1 MLIDTVRRT
10 IEEHALLRQGDHVV
24 LGLSGGPDSLCLF
37 HVLKRLA
44 PEYDLTIHPVHV
56 NHRLR
61 PEAAEQDQAWVE
73 AFCAGEGMPC
83 RSFVVDCNAL
93 AAERGMTGEE
103 AGRTAR
109 YDAFCR
115 VAEEVA
121 AGSEG
126 EAGSEVAAG
135 PRASVRIAVGQN
147 ANDQA
152 ETILHRLLRGTGTDG
167 LAGMA
172 YSRLERGF
180 PVIRPLLDVTREE
193 IEEYCRQQ
201 GLEPLIDHTNL
212 EPVYTRNRIR
222 LEILPTLAA
231 VNGNI
236 VETLVRLG
244 RIAAA
249 DSDYLWRA
257 AEEAYGQVLLEAE
270 PEGHEGPA
278 DPAAPECHEGPA
290 APAAPVSICMDRER
304 LAAQPDA
311 IRRRILLK
319 AFGQIGLE
327 SDISEERLRAADE
340 IIGKKQGP
348 KTVEFP
354 RGYRLTVRRGRVI
367 FMR

>member
-1 MLIDTVRRT
+1 MLIDTVRKT

-121 AGSEG
+121 GGSDGAAGSEG
-126 EAGSEVAAG
+126 EAG

-222 LEILPTLAA
+222 LEILPTLAE

-236 VETLVRLG
+236 VETLVRMG

-249 DSDYLWRA
+249 DSDFLWRA
-257 AEEAYGQVLLEAE
+257 AEEAYGQVLIEAA
-270 PEGHEGPA
+270 PEGTEGPA
-278 DPAAPECHEGPA
+278 DPAAPEGTEGPA
-290 APAAPVSICMDRER
+290 DPAAPEGTEESPAPAAPVSICMDRER

-319 AFGQIGLE
+319 AFGQIGVF
-327 SDISEERLRAADE
+327 SCRS
-340 IIGKKQGP
+340 
-348 KTVEFP
+348 
-354 RGYRLTVRRGRVI
+354 
-367 FMR
+367 